1 MVHLPVTFAD
11 RTTESDVITFKVDP
25 SRMVMEEEK
34 EVKKSSTEMDFDF
47 SFDITPS
54 AVVELDLDL
63 SAFTGKLRANAAG
76 PLQLTYNSHDNLNLY
91 GHAVLSSGTFLMTIK
106 DLITKKFSLSPGGT
120 VIFDGPI
127 NNMVLNA
134 SAVYSTT
141 ASLSDLISAEMTNA
155 SLRRLPVKA
164 YLNLSGKFM
173 ENPGIGFSFELP
185 NSTTELSSLFYSAI
199 DTTNSQN
206 MIEQFF
212 SLLVLGKFQANKEFA
227 TTTTSTT
234 PDLGQSGIG
243 ILTSTVSNFLSKQFN
258 NLNINLNYQNADL
271 EHAAEYSVAASTSL
285 FNNRTLI
292 EGNVGYADDKYN
304 SGNSSTF
311 IGDFSIEQKL
321 NEAGTWRV
329 KVFNVTNQYN
339 QLTSTN
345 PYAQGVALIYKQD
358 FNTGKDIAES
368 FKVKKKDK
376 NKKKKKKESKKII
389 ENE

>member
-1 MVHLPVTFAD
+1 
-11 RTTESDVITFKVDP
+11 
-25 SRMVMEEEK
+25 
-34 EVKKSSTEMDFDF
+34 
-47 SFDITPS
+47 
-54 AVVELDLDL
+54 
-63 SAFTGKLRANAAG
+63 
-76 PLQLTYNSHDNLNLY
+76 
-91 GHAVLSSGTFLMTIK
+91 
-106 DLITKKFSLSPGGT
+106 
-120 VIFDGPI
+120 
-127 NNMVLNA
+127 
-134 SAVYSTT
+134 
-141 ASLSDLISAEMTNA
+141 
-155 SLRRLPVKA
+155 
-164 YLNLSGKFM
+164 
-173 ENPGIGFSFELP
+173 
-185 NSTTELSSLFYSAI
+185 
-199 DTTNSQN
+199 

-345 PYAQGVALIYKQD
+345 PYAHGVALIYKQD

-368 FKVKKKDK
+368 FKVKKKDE